1 MKNNILFG
9 VIGVGHLSNFH
20 TQQALQVPNINVVG
34 VYDVDKK
41 RAKEISSQYNVPCFD
56 DMDLLLKSCDAV
68 SIVTPAMSHYN
79 IAMKALKN
87 NCHVFIEKPFTV
99 NLEDAHKIVLEAKNN
114 NKLIQVGHIER
125 FNPVFTQ
132 FIKSSPCPLFVEAE
146 RLTPFNKRGIDVDVV
161 LDLMIH
167 DINLILA
174 LLDSNIKKVHAN
186 GVSILSKS
194 SDLVNA
200 RLEFENGCIAN
211 LTASRLSVQP
221 LRKLRVFE
229 KNTYS
234 SLDLQKSS
242 ITKYV
247 VLNKTNSNQNIDL
260 NKPNPVVFEFANTAV
275 KKESILIEKQN
286 ALYEELVSFSESIQ
300 NQQPVEVDGEDAI
313 KTLELALL
321 IQQKINEQ

>member
-9 VIGVGHLSNFH
+9 IIGVGHLGNFH
-20 TQQALQVPNINVVG
+20 TQQALQIPNINVVG
-34 VYDVDKK
+34 VYDADKK
-41 RAKEISSQYNVPCFD
+41 RAKEIAAQYSVQCFD
-56 DMDLLLKSCDAV
+56 DMELLLKACDAV
-68 SIVTPAMSHYN
+68 SIVTPALSHYN
-79 IAMKALKN
+79 IAMNALKN

-132 FIKSSPCPLFVEAE
+132 FIKSSPHPLFIEAE

-174 LLDSNIKKVHAN
+174 LLDSKIKSVHAN
-186 GVSILSKS
+186 GVSILSQS
-194 SDLVNA
+194 SDLVTA
-200 RLEFENGCIAN
+200 RLEFDNGCIAN
-211 LTASRLSVQP
+211 LTASRLSVKP

-242 ITKYV
+242 IEKYV
-247 VLNKTNSNQNIDL
+247 VLNRRNSNQD
-260 NKPNPVVFEFANTAV
+260 VVFEFV
-275 KKESILIEKQN
+275 YI
-286 ALYEELVSFSESIQ
+286 FSYDFS
-300 NQQPVEVDGEDAI
+300 NHNFDVLHYNNKHFHNPN
-313 KTLELALL
+313 KPL
-321 IQQKINEQ
+321 NEH

>member
-9 VIGVGHLSNFH
+9 IIGVGHLGNFH
-20 TQQALQVPNINVVG
+20 AQQALQVPNINVAG

-41 RAKEISSQYNVPCFD
+41 RAKEIAEQYSVQCFD
-56 DMDLLLKSCDAV
+56 DMELLLRACDAV
-68 SIVTPAMSHYN
+68 SIVTPALSHYN
-79 IAMKALKN
+79 IAMNALKN

-99 NLEDAHKIVLEAKNN
+99 NLEDAHKILIVAKQN
-114 NKLIQVGHIER
+114 NKLVQVGHIER

-132 FIKSSPCPLFVEAE
+132 FIKSSPRPLFIEAE
-146 RLTPFNKRGIDVDVV
+146 RLTPFNKRGTDVDVV

-174 LLDSNIKKVHAN
+174 LLDSKIKSVHAN

-200 RLEFENGCIAN
+200 RLEFDNGCIAN
-211 LTASRLSVQP
+211 LTASRLSVKP

-242 ITKYV
+242 IEKYV
-247 VLNKTNSNQNIDL
+247 VLNRTNSNQD
-260 NKPNPVVFEFANTAV
+260 VVFEFENNAV

-286 ALYEELVSFSESIQ
+286 ALFE
-300 NQQPVEVDGEDAI
+300 
-313 KTLELALL
+313 
-321 IQQKINEQ
+321 

>member
-9 VIGVGHLSNFH
+9 IIGVGHLGKFH
-20 TQQALQVPNINVVG
+20 AQQALQVPNINVVG
-34 VYDVDKK
+34 VYDDDKK
-41 RAKEISSQYNVPCFD
+41 RAKEISAQYQVNYFD
-56 DMDLLLKSCDAV
+56 DIELLLKSCDAV
-68 SIVTPAMSHYN
+68 SIVTPAMSHYSL
-79 IAMKALKN
+79 AMKALKN

-99 NLEDAHKIVLEAKNN
+99 NLEDAHKILNQAKTN

-132 FIKSSPCPLFVEAE
+132 FIKSSPRPLFIEAE
-146 RLTPFNKRGIDVDVV
+146 RLTPFNKRGTDVDVV

-174 LLDSNIKKVHAN
+174 LLNSKIKNVSAN

-211 LTASRLSVQP
+211 LTASRLSVKP

-229 KNTYS
+229 KNMYS

-242 ITKYV
+242 IEKYI
-247 VLNKTNSNQNIDL
+247 VLNKKKFNQD
-260 NKPNPVVFEFANTAV
+260 VVFEFKNSVV

-300 NQQPVEVDGEDAI
+300 NQQLVAVDGKDAI

-321 IQQKINEQ
+321 IQQKINAQ